1 MPTYDYRCTT
11 CGEFSA
17 VRRIA
22 DRDLPAVCPGCA
34 AESPRVLFAMPM
46 LGNMDTQSRAAH
58 ALNERS
64 AHAPQSSR
72 DYQRLRHVPGCGCC
86 SGGKRAAARELP
98 NGARTFPG
106 RRPWQISH

>member
-1 MPTYDYRCTT
+1 MPTYDYRCAA
-11 CGEFSA
+11 CGDFSE

-22 DRDLPAVCPGCA
+22 ERDRSAPCPSCGRDA
-34 AESPRVLFAMPM
+34 ARMLFAMPM
-46 LGNMDTQSRAAH
+46 LSIVDAGERVAH

-72 DYQRLRHVPGCGCC
+72 DYQRLRHAPGCGCC
-86 SGGKRAAARELP
+86 GSGKRSSSLNLP